1 MGTVLEFNELAVG
14 QQIGVQTTD
23 RGVISGVGVANGGG
37 STTLGFTDIEVAA
50 DQNLTFNGDG
60 SAGAIQIFPLTI
72 VRCRTIEAA
81 RTWKFDDVAITSC
94 FVVGLNIEGSDPGAV
109 TINDQDDVALA
120 IINVTFPDGTINNM
134 VGPMLYFD
142 TLAGVWRLLRNRILV
157 P

>member
-1 MGTVLEFNELAVG
+1 MAILEFNELAVG
-14 QQIGVQTTD
+14 QQVGVQTTD
-23 RGVISGVGVANGGG
+23 RGVISGVGVTNGG
-37 STTLGFTDIEVAA
+37 SSTLGFTDIEVA
-50 DQNLTFNGDG
+50 DDTNLTFNGDG

-94 FVVGLNIEGSDPGAV
+94 FFVGLNIEGVDPGAV

-120 IINVTFPDGTINNM
+120 IINTTFPDGTINNM
-134 VGPMLYFD
+134 MGPTLYFD
-142 TLAGVWRLLRNRILV
+142 TLSGVWRLLRNRILV